1 MYLGVVRTET
11 RVAAGCRIRK
21 GDPNLE
27 LFSDRVILGLKRRR
41 EMSAGENGSKLLL
54 PPLSYSSEFLPLQ
67 PTHPFWKRKESLEKL
82 FRHANVEGHH
92 PFYPIFEDYSQLK
105 ILI

>member
-27 LFSDRVILGLKRRR
+27 LFSDRVILGLKRSR
-41 EMSAGENGSKLLL
+41 EMSPGENGSKLLL
-54 PPLSYSSEFLPLQ
+54 PPPILMSFFPHSQS
-67 PTHPFWKRKESLEKL
+67 HPFSKRKESLEKL

>member
-1 MYLGVVRTET
+1 
-11 RVAAGCRIRK
+11 
-21 GDPNLE
+21 
-27 LFSDRVILGLKRRR
+27 
-41 EMSAGENGSKLLL
+41 MSPGENGSTLLL
-54 PPLSYSSEFLPLQ
+54 PSVILMGFSPHSRS
-67 PTHPFWKRKESLEKL
+67 HPFSKRKESLEKL

>member
-41 EMSAGENGSKLLL
+41 EMSARENGSKPLL
-54 PPLSYSSEFLPLQ
+54 PPGILLSFFPHSQS
-67 PTHPFWKRKESLEKL
+67 HPFSKRKESLEKL